1 MLTVYL
7 DGIELQE
14 DSKKA
19 VVNAM
24 GPLNHTC
31 SYCGGSFVEV
41 KRVLIRSSQSPTI
54 FFSWCHSCGKVSRI
68 TEEVPIEWHRR
79 LMGKIMSPLSHSQP
93 VQMLLGYPDIY

>member
-14 DSKKA
+14 DSKRV

-41 KRVLIRSSQSPTI
+41 KRVLIRSNQGPTI
-54 FFSWCHSCGKVSRI
+54 FFSWCHSCGKVSQI
-68 TEEVPIEWHRR
+68 TEEFPIEWHRR
-79 LMGKIMSPLSHSQP
+79 LMGKVIPEPIQP
-93 VQMLLGYPDIY
+93 VQCELKYQGIY